1 MSGKTAKAIRR
12 SLGIDFV
19 NRDRSHGRILNLDQK
34 ADYRDAKRRWYALP
48 PTKRSH
54 P

>member
-12 SLGIDFV
+12 SLGVDFV
-19 NRDRSHGRILNLDQK
+19 NPGRGYGRILNLDQK

-48 PTKRSH
+48 STKRSH